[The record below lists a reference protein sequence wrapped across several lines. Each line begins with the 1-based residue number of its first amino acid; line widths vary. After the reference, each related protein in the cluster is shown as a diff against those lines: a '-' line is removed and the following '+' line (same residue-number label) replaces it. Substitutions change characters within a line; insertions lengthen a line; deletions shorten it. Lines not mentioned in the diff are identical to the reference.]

1 MNHKYQ
7 LMNHF
12 DFFSFHF
19 ISFFFFFEQYEQ
31 YCLPKYSRPITFL
44 FSLMLFEIP
53 FLKYSLIEYCHNP
66 HGCALNS
73 KVTTQLAY

>member
-7 LMNHF
+7 LMNHL
-12 DFFSFHF
+12 DFSK
-19 ISFFFFFEQYEQ
+19 SESKNQQYEQ
-31 YCLPKYSRPITFL
+31 YCLPKYSHPITFL

-53 FLKYSLIEYCHNP
+53 FSKYSLVEYCHNP